1 MMRFSN
7 RFAMGLAAAAIAL
20 GATLAAPAA
29 RADITVLDNNKT
41 IDADCAK
48 DGRISLQGNHITV
61 NATGVCTEITIDGNE
76 VTVNGSA
83 AVVAVNGNHNTINL
97 VAADSVSVRGN
108 DNTVSVARP
117 VKAKAPR
124 VSNTGKHNKI
134 TAPK

>member
-7 RFAMGLAAAAIAL
+7 RFAMGLGATAIAL

>member
-1 MMRFSN
+1 MTRFSN
-7 RFAMGLAAAAIAL
+7 RCAKRLGATAIAL

-29 RADITVLDNNKT
+29 RADITVLDNDKT
-41 IDADCAK
+41 IAVDCAK

-61 NATGVCTEITIDGNE
+61 NATGVCTEIIIDGNE

-83 AVVAVNGNHNTINL
+83 AVVAVDGNHNTVNL
-97 VAADSVSVRGN
+97 AAADTVSVRGN
-108 DNTVSVARP
+108 DNTVTVARP

-124 VSNTGKHNKI
+124 ISNTGKHNKI